1 MGPFMQELVSFISIM
16 LGVVVLTAWV
26 MWILLRPSGDN
37 KAQDFASKSARDGQ
51 TLAVMENN
59 ELKNKVTRLERELK
73 VLMSAGYGKNVGE
86 RGKGKGEGSKI
97 KDEGLKIKDM
107 RPKVRK
113 EGRKVEGGRG
123 KGKNKRSRSVVPGA
137 MSLDGRS
144 KIKDKKFKV
153 KGVKLKAKDEG
164 SKIKDE
170 GLKIKDVRPKVRK
183 KGRKAKVVVTADKKP
198 VVEEIAAELAAPKQ
212 VETTRSSKVVPLS
225 ETQRITEEADKKK
238 IADFLTSVAETTERQ
253 RKKVEALD
261 EENEA
266 LEEVSRYPD
275 DDLKKIKGIGPHLE
289 RKLKK
294 AGIRSYR
301 QISDFNE
308 DEVRHISK
316 VIGSYPRR
324 IRRETWV
331 EQAKVLVGR
340 AIKD

>member
-16 LGVVVLTAWV
+16 LGVIVLTAWV

-37 KAQDFASKSARDGQ
+37 KAQEFASKSARDGQ
-51 TLAVMENN
+51 TLAVIENN

-97 KDEGLKIKDM
+97 KDEGLKIKD
-107 RPKVRK
+107 
-113 EGRKVEGGRG
+113 
-123 KGKNKRSRSVVPGA
+123 
-137 MSLDGRS
+137 
-144 KIKDKKFKV
+144 
-153 KGVKLKAKDEG
+153 
-164 SKIKDE
+164 
-170 GLKIKDVRPKVRK
+170 VRPKVRK

-198 VVEEIAAELAAPKQ
+198 VVEEIAAELAAPKH

-308 DEVRHISK
+308 DEIRHISK